1 MDRAQTATHDRSSV
15 CPVMPGPRVTTLHS
29 GRSMEPFRLA
39 GAHPGQ
45 PLEVDALVTGARDFY
60 ALPEVRELAG
70 PGRWREVEAEIELT
84 GSYEH
89 TKAELL
95 LGAKLAWRNH
105 ARCNG
110 RYSWRSLSLI
120 DARDAQTPAEIA
132 ERCSEHLVISTNGGK
147 LRPVITVFR
156 PRALGRS
163 GIRILNPQLI
173 RYAGYEDEGR
183 IIGDPLHVELTRQA
197 MKAGWTPGYGQFDIL
212 PMMISVDGRAPEIFT
227 VPPEAI
233 LEVPIS
239 HPRYEWFA
247 DLGLRWHANP
257 AISDLCLEIGG
268 LEYTAAPFSGW
279 YVSSEIG
286 ARNLSDTARY
296 DQLPKIAER
305 LGLDTR
311 RNASLWK
318 DRALLELNEAVIHSY
333 AQAGVYIVDH
343 HTASEQFVAHVDREH
358 RSGRLVPSDWAWVN
372 PPMSASTTR
381 TFHRDFDPPSFDARP
396 NFVRRAE

>member
-1 MDRAQTATHDRSSV
+1 MDRPTTASDDRA
-15 CPVMPGPRVTTLHS
+15 CPVLPGPRGGTIPEGSAAGPVGLI
-29 GRSMEPFRLA
+29 GR
-39 GAHPGQ
+39 HPGC
-45 PLEVDALVTGARDFY
+45 PPGIEALVEKARDFY
-60 ALPEVRELAG
+60 ALPEVQELAG
-70 PGRWREVEAEIELT
+70 PERWGEVATAIERS
-84 GSYEH
+84 GSYVQ
-89 TKAELL
+89 TAAELL

-120 DARDAQTPAEIA
+120 DARDARTPAEIA
-132 ERCSEHLVISTNGGK
+132 TRCAEHLLISTNGGK

-156 PRALGRS
+156 PRAPDGS
-163 GIRILNPQLI
+163 GIRILSPQLI
-173 RYAGYEDEGR
+173 RYAGYQEAGR
-183 IIGDPLHVELTRQA
+183 VIGDPLHVELTRQA
-197 MKAGWTPGYGQFDIL
+197 VRAGWKPGHGQFDIL
-212 PMMISVDGRAPEIFT
+212 PMMITVDGRPPEIFDI
-227 VPPEAI
+227 PPDVI

-239 HPRYEWFA
+239 HPRYDWFA

-296 DQLPKIAER
+296 NQLPRIAER

-343 HTASEQFVAHVDREH
+343 HTAAEQFVAHVDREH

-372 PPMSASTTR
+372 PPMSASTTG
-381 TFHRDFDPPSFDARP
+381 TFHREFDPPSFDARP
-396 NFVRRAE
+396 NFIRLTQ

>member
-1 MDRAQTATHDRSSV
+1 MDRASTAKNDRA
-15 CPVMPGPRVTTLHS
+15 CPVLPGPRGTAIHRGSSTSRLGSPSRRSEQSQEITTLV
-29 GRSMEPFRLA
+29 A
-39 GAHPGQ
+39 GAR
-45 PLEVDALVTGARDFY
+45 AFY
-60 ALPEVRELAG
+60 ALPEVQELAG
-70 PGRWREVEAEIELT
+70 PERWLEVEAEIEQD
-84 GSYEH
+84 GSYAH
-89 TKAELL
+89 TEAELL

-132 ERCSEHLVISTNGGK
+132 ERCVEHLVISTNAGK

-156 PRALGRS
+156 PRVPGRS
-163 GIRILNPQLI
+163 GVRILNPQLI
-173 RYAGYEDEGR
+173 RYAGYDEAGR
-183 IIGDPLHVELTRQA
+183 VIGDPLHVDLTRQA
-197 MKAGWTPGYGQFDIL
+197 VKAGWNPGHGQFDVL
-212 PMMISVDGRAPEIFT
+212 PMMISVDGRPPEIFD

-239 HPRYEWFA
+239 HPRYDWFA

-296 DQLPKIAER
+296 NQLPKIAER

-343 HTASEQFVAHVDREH
+343 HTAAEQFVAHVDREH

-372 PPMSASTTR
+372 PPMSASTTG
-381 TFHRDFDPPSFDARP
+381 TFHREFDPPTFDARP
-396 NFVRRAE
+396 NFVRAPQ